1 MPWRFRAETDRKLPG
16 EAPLVRKLL
25 GLEPA
30 GGSESSATAAE
41 VVALA
46 VAATVAAATVDVEN
60 RRRKPTGCGKSAS
73 ETRIRRSFDL
83 R

>member
-1 MPWRFRAETDRKLPG
+1 MRFRAETDRKLPG

-41 VVALA
+41 VVVLA
-46 VAATVAAATVDVEN
+46 MAVAAATVDVEN
-60 RRRKPTGCGKSAS
+60 RRRKPTGCGKSAG